1 MRVVRHTEQ
10 VAHVDVVQEVPEV
23 VELANIQCRTSS
35 ASRSCMTSVSVSS
48 SSVGGKS
55 CPPLK

>member
-1 MRVVRHTEQ
+1 MRVVRHTEADSGCCASARSARSGGISGQ
-10 VAHVDVVQEVPEV
+10 VVQVDRV
-23 VELANIQCRTSS
+23 CS
-35 ASRSCMTSVSVSS
+35 AGVSS